1 MGWGPFKDATINLA
15 SQPTRPLSSESGGT
29 PAESPDVSGDSA
41 ETSLTVQDLTE
52 NIPYKF
58 KVQARTTEGFGPER
72 EGIIT
77 IESQDAGQLTRRS
90 PGSASFLLPHS
101 LTEAADPTDGMMM
114 TTRHTEA
121 GAMVTRQITRGV
133 VQRSV
138 TGAASVTRKMTYE
151 S

>member
-1 MGWGPFKDATINLA
+1 MSQFSSQSAVRREVFHMPTEVGTALSDAFF
-15 SQPTRPLSSESGGT
+15 SG
-29 PAESPDVSGDSA
+29 
-41 ETSLTVQDLTE
+41 
-52 NIPYKF
+52 
-58 KVQARTTEGFGPER
+58 
-72 EGIIT
+72 
-77 IESQDAGQLTRRS
+77 RS
-90 PGSASFLLPHS
+90 PGSASFLLQHS